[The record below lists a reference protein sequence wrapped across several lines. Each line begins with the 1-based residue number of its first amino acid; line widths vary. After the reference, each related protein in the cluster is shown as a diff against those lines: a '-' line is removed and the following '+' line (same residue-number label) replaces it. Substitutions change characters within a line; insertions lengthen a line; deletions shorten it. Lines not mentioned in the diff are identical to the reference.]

1 MSSIKADTIAIG
13 LALSLAMVAKALERI
28 THHGQNL
35 AKDAMFER
43 EGVAYAS
50 ASTEL
55 GGLYPY
61 RHRSTAHE
69 NHRHLV
75 PEGGGRQND
84 AGD

>member
-43 EGVAYAS
+43 EGVDLRLS
-50 ASTEL
+50 Q
-55 GGLYPY
+55 
-61 RHRSTAHE
+61 H
-69 NHRHLV
+69 
-75 PEGGGRQND
+75 
-84 AGD
+84 